1 MTIVL
6 VRHGETAGNA
16 SRIVQPA
23 ETPLNEAGSRQA
35 ERVAER
41 LVGMGVGHILCSD
54 LPRARMT
61 AEPLARRTGLSL
73 EFEPL
78 LHERNFGDLRGK
90 RYDELPDGHP
100 FGPDLDPPNGETWA
114 VFHKRVA
121 QAFQVILERRKTTQ
135 GNLIVVTHGLVISS
149 IIEHLI
155 PCAPG
160 LHPPAKFDNVS
171 VTLLDDAPPNTA
183 RLLNDCTHLGAERDN
198 LANGAA

>member
-16 SRIVQPA
+16 SRVVQPA
-23 ETPLNEAGSRQA
+23 ETPLNEAGLRQA

-54 LPRARMT
+54 LPRARQT
-61 AEPLARRTGLSL
+61 AEPLARRTGLALDFDS
-73 EFEPL
+73 L
-78 LHERNFGDLRGK
+78 LHERNFGDLRGTP
-90 RYDELPDGHP
+90 YDELPDGHP

-121 QAFQVILERRKTTQ
+121 QAFALIVDRRKATQ
-135 GNLIVVTHGLVISS
+135 GNLIVVTHGLVLSS
-149 IIEHLI
+149 IVEHLV
-155 PCAPG
+155 PCAAG

-171 VTLLDDAPPNTA
+171 ITLLDDAPPHTV
-183 RLLNDCTHLGAERDN
+183 RLLNDCAHLGTDRAN
-198 LANGAA
+198 LADGAA